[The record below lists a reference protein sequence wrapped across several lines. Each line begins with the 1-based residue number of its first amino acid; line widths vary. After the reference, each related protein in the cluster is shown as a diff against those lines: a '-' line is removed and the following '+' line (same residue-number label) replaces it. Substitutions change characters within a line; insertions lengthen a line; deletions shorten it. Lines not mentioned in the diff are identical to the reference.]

1 MGKRLNTLGQT
12 LVTAGYKAKLDTAIK
27 KILAEKPVLAWIL
40 QYTVSEFEGPNR
52 QEIEELIENPSV
64 ASIPVYPG
72 TTNDMITGMPQE
84 SAELGENTVTY
95 DVRFFAKSP
104 KGKTPAEY
112 TLIINIEAQ
121 GTPYRS
127 YYLETRGI
135 AYCCRLISEQM

>member
-1 MGKRLNTLGQT
+1 
-12 LVTAGYKAKLDTAIK
+12 
-27 KILAEKPVLAWIL
+27 
-40 QYTVSEFEGPNR
+40 
-52 QEIEELIENPSV
+52 
-64 ASIPVYPG
+64 
-72 TTNDMITGMPQE
+72 
-84 SAELGENTVTY
+84 
-95 DVRFFAKSP
+95 VRFFAKSP